1 MAGEYLSLHEREVR
15 EVRAKAID
23 DCYMKAKTMME
34 ELVCLNQG
42 RRNGK
47 THRMYCIQALEF
59 LRQVAE
65 ELRGAE

>member
-1 MAGEYLSLHEREVR
+1 MEEVKKMLDQHDA
-15 EVRAKAID
+15 EVRARAID
-23 DCYMKAKTMME
+23 ECYMKAKTMME

-59 LRQVAE
+59 LRQVADQ
-65 ELRGAE
+65 LKAGGK